1 MKSTCDN
8 RYSDAPHS
16 CICTPSSPIILL
28 AVHLVALY
36 GICPNYR
43 MNIAGSLMPGV
54 NTRDQLR
61 TMRSQLYPYR
71 RDITV
76 VPPNY
81 MTSEKCLL
89 PSRKRAMGLYSYAQ
103 VGLPAEGCF
112 SRMQGVHPASKRK
125 LPC

>member
-16 CICTPSSPIILL
+16 CICTPSSPSILL
-28 AVHLVALY
+28 AVHLVALYWY

-71 RDITV
+71 RDTTV

-81 MTSEKCLL
+81 MMSEN
-89 PSRKRAMGLYSYAQ
+89 ASYRLESEQWA
-103 VGLPAEGCF
+103 PTAT
-112 SRMQGVHPASKRK
+112 HK
-125 LPC
+125 LIYPRRVAFHGGSESIPHQNVS